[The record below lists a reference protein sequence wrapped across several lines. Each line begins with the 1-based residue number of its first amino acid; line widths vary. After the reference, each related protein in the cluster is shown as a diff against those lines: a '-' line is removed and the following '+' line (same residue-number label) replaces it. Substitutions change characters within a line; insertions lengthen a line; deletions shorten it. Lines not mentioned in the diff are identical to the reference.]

1 LTLSINRLKEFCVDH
16 YKRNK
21 TMVLTGKRAL
31 ITGASRGIGASIA
44 KALTAEG
51 ADVAI
56 TYEKSADRAAE
67 VVSAIKA
74 KGRKAVAIQADS
86 ANVAA
91 VQASIE
97 KTVAELGGLDILVNN
112 AGILRVGEL
121 KDISL
126 EDIDA
131 LLNVNV
137 RAQII
142 ASKAALAHLST
153 GGRII
158 TLGSY
163 FADRVPASVLSVYAA
178 TKSALVA
185 FTKGLARELGPKEI
199 TVNLVQPGSI
209 DTDMNPAAGPYGDT
223 LRQFMALGRYGK
235 TDDIANAVAF
245 LASPKAQYITGSTLT
260 VDGGA
265 NA

>member
-1 LTLSINRLKEFCVDH
+1 
-16 YKRNK
+16 
-21 TMVLTGKRAL
+21 MPLTGKRAL
-31 ITGASRGIGASIA
+31 VTGASRGLGAAIA
-44 KALTAEG
+44 KTLAAEG

-56 TYEKSADRAAE
+56 TYEKSVESAAK
-67 VVSAIKA
+67 VVGAIKA
-74 KGRKAVAIQADS
+74 MGRRAVAIQADS
-86 ANVAA
+86 ADAAA

-121 KDISL
+121 RDISL
-126 EDIDA
+126 ADIDA

-142 ASKAALAHLST
+142 ASKAALPHLGK

-158 TLGSY
+158 TIGSY
-163 FADRVPASVLSVYAA
+163 FADRVPASMLGVYAA

-185 FTKGLARELGPKEI
+185 FTKALARELGPKEI
-199 TVNLVQPGSI
+199 TANLVQPGSI
-209 DTDMNPAAGPYGDT
+209 DTDMNPANGPFADT
-223 LRQFMALGRYGK
+223 LKQFMALGRYGK
-235 TDDIANAVAF
+235 PEDIANAVAF
-245 LASPKAQYITGSTLT
+245 LASAKAQYITGSTLT

>member
-1 LTLSINRLKEFCVDH
+1 MML
-16 YKRNK
+16 
-21 TMVLTGKRAL
+21 MGKRAL
-31 ITGASRGIGASIA
+31 VTGASRGIGAAIA
-44 KALTAEG
+44 KALAAEG

-74 KGRKAVAIQADS
+74 NGRKAVAIQADS
-86 ANVAA
+86 ADVGA
-91 VQASIE
+91 VQTSID
-97 KTVAELGGLDILVNN
+97 KAVAKLGGLDILVNN
-112 AGILRVGEL
+112 AGILRVAAL
-121 KDISL
+121 SDIST

-131 LLNVNV
+131 LLNVNL

-142 ASKAALAHLST
+142 ASKAALAHLGK

-158 TLGSY
+158 TIGSY
-163 FADRVPASVLSVYAA
+163 FADRVRAPVLSVYAA
-178 TKSALVA
+178 TKSALIA

-209 DTDMNPAAGPYGDT
+209 DTDMNPAHGPFGDT
-223 LRQFMALGRYGK
+223 LRQFMALGHYGAPE
-235 TDDIANAVAF
+235 DIADAVAF
-245 LASPKAQYITGSTLT
+245 LASAEAKYITGSTLT

>member
-1 LTLSINRLKEFCVDH
+1 MT
-16 YKRNK
+16 
-21 TMVLTGKRAL
+21 LTGKRAL
-31 ITGASRGIGASIA
+31 VTGASRGLGAAIA
-44 KALTAEG
+44 KTLAAEG

-56 TYEKSADRAAE
+56 TYEKSVDSAAE
-67 VVSAIKA
+67 VVNAIKA

-86 ANVAA
+86 ADAAA

-112 AGILRVGEL
+112 AGILRLGEL

-126 EDIDA
+126 ADIDA

-137 RAQII
+137 RAPIV
-142 ASKAALAHLST
+142 ASKAALPHLGK

-158 TLGSY
+158 TIGSY
-163 FADRVPASVLSVYAA
+163 FADRVPAPLLGIYAA
-178 TKSALVA
+178 SKSALVG
-185 FTKGLARELGPKEI
+185 FTKALARELGPKEI
-199 TVNLVQPGSI
+199 TANLLQPGSI
-209 DTDMNPAAGPYGDT
+209 DTDMNPHNGPFAGT
-223 LRQFMALGRYGK
+223 LTQFMAVGHYGK
-235 TDDIANAVAF
+235 PEDIANAVAF